1 MKPNVVGLWR
11 GTRGKPDI
19 YDMRG
24 HLQSLKRVDRCS
36 EKEFAFP
43 FFTIMY
49 EFVSSNTAIN
59 RTSFFLLN
67 LLLRSCKFVFH
78 V

>member
-24 HLQSLKRVDRCS
+24 HCSAQNLKRVDRCS

-43 FFTIMY
+43 F
-49 EFVSSNTAIN
+49 
-59 RTSFFLLN
+59 
-67 LLLRSCKFVFH
+67 
-78 V
+78 

>member
-36 EKEFAFP
+36 EKKEFAFP
-43 FFTIMY
+43 F
-49 EFVSSNTAIN
+49 
-59 RTSFFLLN
+59 
-67 LLLRSCKFVFH
+67 
-78 V
+78 